1 MCVCLVTRYI
11 IIMSLNAV
19 INRFQ
24 LEKTLTDKSAEAE
37 AQAREIA
44 DNRRR
49 LQHLNQANEE
59 LRVRLSFSAY

>member
-1 MCVCLVTRYI
+1 
-11 IIMSLNAV
+11 MSLNAV